1 MIRPALASLAA
12 FLLLSAPT
20 FAQTQPGKNP
30 AGKNPAG
37 KNPPTRVSKPPTPT
51 TNPGLKPKPVDPQ
64 PPAEVITLAPGPVEM
79 SDELLRLETA
89 GVTMHLPLGS
99 VSQSTSAADKASA
112 KITPAPP
119 DSSWL
124 IDIQNPRSRDKTQ
137 TPESVARSV
146 LLEIQKSV
154 GEVAN
159 RNGVDRDGN
168 IIEKLVST
176 RAVLI
181 EPVKRVIVKAER
193 PEFERP
199 AARFYVKLPTGNGDK
214 GADLIR
220 GYTVFQTAQ
229 GEFVTFE
236 LKTLE
241 PSFEKARPVYEATIA
256 SARFTDAT
264 ALATARGAAI
274 EAGMNF
280 FSKIATPDYDAA
292 IATLN
297 DQYFRLCKPA
307 PGGADKDAQE
317 IAYRRVRA
325 ERGPRGKI
333 DPQSNPAKWGTSERE
348 QGIIVRFDARYL
360 HEDQVVDVIGV
371 YWMSSNGTQ
380 EAWSLQQAIRDPKR
394 RTPAVVTETGAR
406 EGDQM
411 GVTIAGTGQENRRV
425 KPEVPKM
432 GYITQVQ
439 SFLLPVLL
447 TQKHAVGEYG
457 FYVYKSQNESRP
469 ITMRRDS
476 LTEATDGSNN
486 LILTSHQS
494 ENVPDQVS
502 TYQPT
507 GALVHTISA
516 AEKTV
521 WTPSTLQQ
529 LVDLWK
535 QKNLPMN

>member
-1 MIRPALASLAA
+1 MIRPLAPLAA

-20 FAQTQPGKNP
+20 LAQTQPGKTT
-30 AGKNPAG
+30 
-37 KNPPTRVSKPPTPT
+37 KNPPTRISKPATP
-51 TNPGLKPKPVDPQ
+51 PQAPKSKAADPV
-64 PPAEVITLAPGPVEM
+64 PPAEIITLAPGPIEM

-89 GVTMHLPLGS
+89 GVSMHLPLGS
-99 VSQSTSAADKASA
+99 VSQSTSAADKVSA
-112 KITPAPP
+112 RITPPP
-119 DSSWL
+119 GDSSWL
-124 IDIQNPRSRDKTQ
+124 IEITNARSREKSH
-137 TPESVARSV
+137 TPESVARFA
-146 LLEIQKSV
+146 LQELRKSV
-154 GEVAN
+154 GKVD
-159 RNGVDRDGN
+159 RSGTDRDGN
-168 IIEKLVST
+168 VIEKLIST
-176 RAVLI
+176 PAVDI

-214 GADLIR
+214 SADLIR

-241 PSFEKARPVYEATIA
+241 PSFEKARPIYEATIA

-280 FSKIATPDYDAA
+280 FSKVATPDYDAA

-307 PGGADKDAQE
+307 NGGADKDAQE

-333 DPQSNPAKWGTSERE
+333 DPQSNPTKWGTMERE
-348 QGIIVRFDARYL
+348 QGIIIRFDARYL
-360 HEDQVVDVIGV
+360 HEEQVVDVIGV
-371 YWMSSNGTQ
+371 YWMSNNGTQ

-411 GVTIAGTGQENRRV
+411 AVTVAGTGQENRRV
-425 KPEVPKM
+425 KPDVPKM

-447 TQKHAVGEYG
+447 AQKHAVGEYG

-476 LTEATDGSNN
+476 LIEATDGSNN

-516 AEKTV
+516 AEKTI